1 MVTLTQLRASILAF
15 LLSLG
20 CCTNGRIA
28 FASPQDSQLAAAN
41 LTELLPSK
49 REQVYDATVTFLSED
64 TLVLQ
69 LCHLT
74 YCPLITVLQRHDGAF
89 RTLARRE
96 VPAGRVLLFKAVG
109 NGILAISKKFETSKL
124 FSTDLSMEREYSHR
138 FYYVSPSG
146 KTAAAYAPVNQWTI
160 YRISTASGAM
170 EETRRIVGDLEAIS
184 DDIVVIRDHDMMRV
198 ETMAGALIG
207 TFKVKPK
214 NKCASKVQSA
224 GRGKLFLSS
233 CFHDQII
240 DMNGKELTRLESP
253 NGWGNDTR
261 ESADGRR
268 ILYDRY
274 IRVIPA
280 LQRFGE
286 VFAAVATLG
295 VGAVDEEA
303 TGEAVR
309 VVDTDTGKTCFDW
322 KDPKHLL
329 QTGIYHA
336 DISPSG
342 GFVALVSRN
351 TLYLYRLPDHCSK

>member
-1 MVTLTQLRASILAF
+1 MVDLPQLRALILSF
-15 LLSLG
+15 FLSLG
-20 CCTNGRIA
+20 CCTNGLIA
-28 FASPQDSQLAAAN
+28 FASPQNSQLAATN
-41 LTELLPSK
+41 LTTLLPSEP
-49 REQVYDATVTFLSED
+49 EQVYDATVTFITEN

-74 YCPLITVLQRHDGAF
+74 YCPLITVLQTHDGAF

-96 VPAGRVLLFKAVG
+96 IPAGRVRLFKAVD
-109 NGILAISKKFETSKL
+109 NGILAISMQESSKL
-124 FSTDLSMEREYSHR
+124 FSTDLSMEREYSYH
-138 FYYVSPSG
+138 FSYVSPSG

-160 YRISTASGAM
+160 YRISASPGPL
-170 EETRRIVGDLEAIS
+170 EETRRIVGDLEAIA
-184 DDIVVIRDHDMMRV
+184 DDSVVIRDHDMMRV
-198 ETMAGALIG
+198 ETMKGALIG
-207 TFKVKPK
+207 AFKVKPK
-214 NKCASKVQSA
+214 NKCATELQSA
-224 GRGKLFLSS
+224 GQGKLFIRS

-240 DMNGKELTRLESP
+240 DMNGKELTRLKSP
-253 NGWGNDTR
+253 DGWGIGTR

-295 VGAVDEEA
+295 VGAVDEVD

-309 VVDTDTGKTCFDW
+309 VVDTATGKRCFDW
-322 KDPKHLL
+322 KDPKHLAG
-329 QTGIYHA
+329 TGTYHA

-342 GFVALVSRN
+342 GLVAVVSMN
-351 TLYLYRLPDHCSK
+351 TLHLYRLPDNCSK